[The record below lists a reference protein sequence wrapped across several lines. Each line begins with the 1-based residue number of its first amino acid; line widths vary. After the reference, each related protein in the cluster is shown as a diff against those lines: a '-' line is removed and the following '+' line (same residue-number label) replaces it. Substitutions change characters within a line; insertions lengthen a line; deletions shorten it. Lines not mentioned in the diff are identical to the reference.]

1 MEINEQFGFSTIKEN
16 VMNNLWDANK
26 WNDAFIKA
34 SQEKDGNLLHSLRI
48 KVFED
53 TLTDVKNGF
62 YVTSKGRK
70 ILFDNDETMRKKTIL
85 YKDEIIVDLFSK
97 VSNKPLI
104 EVIEDDVLSVTKN
117 MIDNGEHPAVLNL
130 ANRQNP
136 GGGVINGAGA
146 QEEYLFRCSNYYRS
160 LYQFAHYAH
169 SYGLVKRKEGYPLD
183 RNFGGIYSP
192 KVTIFRKS
200 EKEGYSKLE
209 KPWSTSF
216 IAVPAIPNPPLLK
229 DGNGLYWLTDKMEK
243 GTKNKIRTIYR
254 IALSNGHTQLVLGAF
269 GCGAFKNPPL
279 HIAKLFHEILDE
291 KEFSSSFTHIVF
303 AIIDNHNSH
312 KWFNP
317 QGNFIPFKNEFGNL

>member
-1 MEINEQFGFSTIKEN
+1 
-16 VMNNLWDANK
+16 MNNLWDANEWK
-26 WNDAFIKA
+26 DTFNKA
-34 SQEKDGNLLHSLRI
+34 SQERDENLLHSLRI

-53 TLTDVKNGF
+53 TLEDVKNGF
-62 YVTSKGRK
+62 YVTSEAREV
-70 ILFDNDETMRKKTIL
+70 LFDNDETMRKKTIL
-85 YKDEIIVDLFSK
+85 YKDEIIVNSFLK
-97 VSNKPLI
+97 VSNKPII

-117 MIDNGEHPAVLNL
+117 MIDNGEQPAVLNL

-136 GGGVINGAGA
+136 GGGVTTGAGA

-169 SYGLVKRKEGYPLD
+169 SYDLVKRKEGYPLD
-183 RNFGGIYSP
+183 KNFGGIYSP

-200 EKEGYSKLE
+200 EKEGYAKLE
-209 KPWSTSF
+209 IPWSTSF
-216 IAVPAIPNPPLLK
+216 IAVPAIPNPPLFK
-229 DGNGLYWLTDKMEK
+229 DENGLYWLTDEMIK

-254 IALSNGHTQLVLGAF
+254 IALINGHTQLVLGAF
-269 GCGAFKNPPL
+269 GCGAFKNPPH
-279 HIAKLFHEILDE
+279 HIAKLFHEVLEE

-317 QGNFIPFKNEFGNL
+317 NGNFIPFKKEFSN